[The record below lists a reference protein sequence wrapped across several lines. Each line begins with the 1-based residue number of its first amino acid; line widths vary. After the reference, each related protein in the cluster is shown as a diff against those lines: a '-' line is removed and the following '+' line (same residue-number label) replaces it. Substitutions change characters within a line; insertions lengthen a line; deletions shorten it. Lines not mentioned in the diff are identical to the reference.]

1 MINVYKKVIEAATA
15 TVVSR
20 EASSPLNINVKEMPI
35 EGLAKVRHVG
45 AWAVKQVV
53 FLSGET
59 RKQDLPQSY
68 TTAAH
73 LRIGTCMS
81 FFCCAFP
88 TAA

>member
-1 MINVYKKVIEAATA
+1 
-15 TVVSR
+15 
-20 EASSPLNINVKEMPI
+20 MPI
-35 EGLAKVRHVG
+35 EGLTKVRHVG

-81 FFCCAFP
+81 FFLLCISDRRLVGSVGRASVWCGGGRGFEPQSGP
-88 TAA
+88 TLRVLK